1 MFRTLFPHTSPDSF
15 YQFDNQL
22 RASGRTSRGVK
33 SLALREDDEIAD
45 MDIIR
50 ESPIDQAPLL
60 RRVHLPEA
68 KAGDRMLLAVT
79 RGGYGKRM
87 RVNNFSPKGRG
98 GKGVIAIKFKNAQDD
113 LVALSQARNFEELL
127 LITQKGTTVRI
138 SVAAVS
144 EQGRTATGVQLQR
157 LDPDDVVASVAIV
170 PRLDDN
176 EATDEEPTAE
186 T

>member
-1 MFRTLFPHTSPDSF
+1 MGGWLRQADARE
-15 YQFDNQL
+15 QL
-22 RASGRTSRGVK
+22 QPQGAWG
-33 SLALREDDEIAD
+33 
-45 MDIIR
+45 
-50 ESPIDQAPLL
+50 Q
-60 RRVHLPEA
+60 
-68 KAGDRMLLAVT
+68 
-79 RGGYGKRM
+79 
-87 RVNNFSPKGRG
+87 
-98 GKGVIAIKFKNAQDD
+98 QDD